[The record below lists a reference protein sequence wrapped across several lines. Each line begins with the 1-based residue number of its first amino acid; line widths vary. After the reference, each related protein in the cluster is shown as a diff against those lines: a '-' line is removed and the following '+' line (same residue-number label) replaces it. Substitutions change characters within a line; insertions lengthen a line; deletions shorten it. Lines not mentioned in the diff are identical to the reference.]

1 MIIKNRKIDNNNPPL
16 IVAEVS
22 ANHQNSLN
30 TIYKILN
37 AAAKIGLEAVKFQTF
52 DLDEMTINSRKSD
65 FLIKKK
71 IDNKQWQNKSLYNL
85 YKKVQLPFS
94 WHKKI
99 FKRAKQLG
107 LICFSSVFDEKSLIL
122 LEKLNCPAYK
132 IASLESLHFPLIE
145 KVIMTKKPI
154 IISTGT
160 LEIGEIKELVNFVRK
175 KKCSN
180 FAILHCITKYPA
192 SAKDINLNKIK
203 YYKKKFKCLVGFSD
217 HTNDIGSS
225 IGAAAFGANII
236 EKHFKL
242 SNSSK
247 TLDSLFSIDPQ
258 KMSNLII
265 QTKIAW
271 ESVGRINTN
280 PDKTDK
286 LYKFYRRSI
295 YAVQDIKKNELLNKN
310 NIKIIRPGN
319 GLEPKY
325 FNRIL
330 GKKTRQNISRGS
342 PIKLSKIFI

>member
-1 MIIKNRKIDNNNPPL
+1 M
-16 IVAEVS
+16 
-22 ANHQNSLN
+22 
-30 TIYKILN
+30 
-37 AAAKIGLEAVKFQTF
+37 
-52 DLDEMTINSRKSD
+52 
-65 FLIKKK
+65 
-71 IDNKQWQNKSLYNL
+71 
-85 YKKVQLPFS
+85 
-94 WHKKI
+94 
-99 FKRAKQLG
+99 
-107 LICFSSVFDEKSLIL
+107 
-122 LEKLNCPAYK
+122 
-132 IASLESLHFPLIE
+132 
-145 KVIMTKKPI
+145 
-154 IISTGT
+154 
-160 LEIGEIKELVNFVRK
+160 
-175 KKCSN
+175 
-180 FAILHCITKYPA
+180 
-192 SAKDINLNKIK
+192 
-203 YYKKKFKCLVGFSD
+203 GFSD

-271 ESVGRINTN
+271 KSVGRINTN

-319 GLEPKY
+319 GLQPKY